1 MFTVAL
7 LIIKKI
13 INNQNVFQGIIS
25 TMEYCRDSIRKMN
38 KIWNIYYFVC
48 ISIHY
53 CDWKKEVI
61 FKNCDSTIITSWQV
75 ESIRIQKQSDYQG
88 LWEIRRCNLKDT
100 VV

>member
-13 INNQNVFQGIIS
+13 INNQNVFQGISS
-25 TMEYCRDSIRKMN
+25 TMDYYSIRKMN
-38 KIWNIYYFVC
+38 KIWNMYYFVC

-53 CDWKKEVI
+53 CEWKKEVI

-75 ESIRIQKQSDYQG
+75 KSIRIQKQSDYQG
-88 LWEIRRCNLKDT
+88 LWEIRRCNLKDI